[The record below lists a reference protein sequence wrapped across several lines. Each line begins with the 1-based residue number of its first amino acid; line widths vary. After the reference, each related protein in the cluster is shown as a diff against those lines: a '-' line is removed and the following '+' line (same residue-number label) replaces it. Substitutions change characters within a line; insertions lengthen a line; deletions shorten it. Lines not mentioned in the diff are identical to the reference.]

1 MLGDKDERL
10 TTEYSTKLKTVE
22 KDLVEANK
30 KIKEYEERQKA
41 TDIKVKELER
51 KLNQILNKH

>member
-1 MLGDKDERL
+1 L
-10 TTEYSTKLKTVE
+10 TTEYSTKLKSVE